1 MYRVVEYT
9 IVRGST
15 VILKG
20 VMQAPHAHAIRTH
33 ALRMR
38 VRIAYWQL
46 SQNMLAL
53 KGMTLVSTYPNCTH
67 VEANLGKP
75 SVVCIII
82 PVSTVEP
89 QLLGSLQCK
98 YLC

>member
-1 MYRVVEYT
+1 MNVSST
-9 IVRGST
+9 IVRGSN
-15 VILKG
+15 VIQKG
-20 VMQAPHAHAIRTH
+20 VMQALHAHAIRTR

-38 VRIAYWQL
+38 VRIEHWQL

-53 KGMTLVSTYPNCTH
+53 KGKTLISTYPNCTH